1 MNMRGSRLLLAV
13 LLVGTTLTGCS
24 ALSPFDTCEDT
35 ASPLRKLDAVEVL
48 DLRPAEARPVD
59 GGSRAYCTDD
69 SGDAGLTA
77 ERVYVYGGTREEV
90 LDYYGRAV
98 PAAGWRP
105 VQDLDTGPEGRRAV
119 FCFEAAERPSVTL
132 AFEPP
137 ERLREIEGLDPGPE
151 AADPGSHVWFSLFA
165 ESATDGSRSG
175 CLD

>member
-1 MNMRGSRLLLAV
+1 MNMLGLRLLLAV

-35 ASPLRKLDAVEVL
+35 ESPLRKLDAVEVL

-69 SGDAGLTA
+69 SGDAGLRA
-77 ERVYVYGGTREEV
+77 ERLYVFHGTRDEV
-90 LDYYGRAV
+90 LEYYGRAA

-105 VQDLDTGPEGRRAV
+105 VQDLDTGPDGRRAV
-119 FCFEAAERPSVTL
+119 FCFDADARPSVTL
-132 AFEPP
+132 AFDTP
-137 ERLREIEGLDPGPE
+137 ESLREFYGLDPGPE

-165 ESATDGSRSG
+165 ESSTDGSRLG